1 MIIFQLKKVKDNTP
15 LTDIELLA
23 LYRDTRD
30 KEHVGVLYK
39 RYSHLVFGLCMKYF
53 RDEDQAADA
62 VTNIFTKL
70 FDDLLKHKVEYF
82 KSWLYTYSKNHCL
95 MQLRSAKSNLRK
107 SLDYSADFKVVMEN
121 SEEEHHNA
129 NKREQEYALLE
140 QALTGLSDEQRI
152 CVELFYLKD
161 KSYVQITEITGHD
174 LNKVKSYI
182 QNGKRNLK
190 IMLEQNN
197 NAGQQT

>member
-1 MIIFQLKKVKDNTP
+1 MKKLKDNTP
-15 LTDIELLA
+15 LTDVELLE
-23 LYRDTRD
+23 LYRKTRD

-53 RDEDQAADA
+53 ADEDQAADA

-95 MQLRSAKSNLRK
+95 MQLRSAKSSLRK
-107 SLDYSADFKVVMEN
+107 SLDYSADFKVSMEN

-140 QALTGLSDEQRI
+140 QALTGLSDEQRTCI
-152 CVELFYLKD
+152 ELFYLKD

-197 NAGQQT
+197 NAGQQQT

>member
-1 MIIFQLKKVKDNTP
+1 MKKLKDNTP
-15 LTDIELLA
+15 LTDVELLE
-23 LYRDTRD
+23 LYRKTRD

-53 RDEDQAADA
+53 ADEDQAADA

-107 SLDYSADFKVVMEN
+107 SLDYSADFKVSMEN
-121 SEEEHHNA
+121 NEEEHHNA

-140 QALTGLSDEQRI
+140 QALTGLSDEQRVCI
-152 CVELFYLKD
+152 ELFYLKD

-197 NAGQQT
+197 NAGQQQT

>member
-1 MIIFQLKKVKDNTP
+1 MKKVKDNTP

>member
-1 MIIFQLKKVKDNTP
+1 V
-15 LTDIELLA
+15 ELLA
-23 LYRDTRD
+23 LYRQTRD

-39 RYSHLVFGLCMKYF
+39 RYAHLVFGLCMKYF
-53 RDEDQAADA
+53 KDEDQAADA

-95 MQLRSAKSNLRK
+95 MTLRSAKSNLRK
-107 SLDYSADFKVVMEN
+107 SLEYSANFKVVMEN
-121 SEEEHHNA
+121 SEEMHQNA

-140 QALTGLSDEQRI
+140 QALTALSDEQRV

-161 KSYVQITEITGHD
+161 KSYAQITEITGHD
-174 LNKVKSYI
+174 LNKVKSHI

-197 NAGQQT
+197 NAGQQQT

>member
-1 MIIFQLKKVKDNTP
+1 MKKLKDNTP
-15 LTDIELLA
+15 LTDVELLE
-23 LYRDTRD
+23 LYRQTRD

-82 KSWLYTYSKNHCL
+82 KSWLFTYSKNHCL

-121 SEEEHHNA
+121 SEEEHQNA
-129 NKREQEYALLE
+129 NKCEQEYALLE
-140 QALTGLSDEQRI
+140 QALTGLNDEQRM

-161 KSYVQITEITGHD
+161 KSYVQITEITGHN

-197 NAGQQT
+197 NAGQEQA

>member
-1 MIIFQLKKVKDNTP
+1 MKKHKENSE
-15 LTDIELLA
+15 LTDQELLA
-23 LYRDTRD
+23 LYRETRD

-53 RDEDQAADA
+53 ADEDQAADA

-70 FDDLLKHKVEYF
+70 FDDLLKHRVEFF

-95 MQLRSAKSNLRK
+95 MALRSAKSNLRK
-107 SLDYSADFKVVMEN
+107 SLDYSTEFKVLMEN
-121 SEEEHHNA
+121 SEEMHQNA
-129 NKREQEYALLE
+129 NNREQEYALLE

-161 KSYVQITEITGHD
+161 KSYAQITEITGHD

-190 IMLEQNN
+190 IMLEQQN
-197 NAGQQT
+197 GRQQT

>member
-1 MIIFQLKKVKDNTP
+1 MKLKDHNP
-15 LTDIELLA
+15 LSDIELLA
-23 LYRDTRD
+23 LYRQTRN
-30 KEHVGVLYK
+30 KEQVGVLYK

-53 RDEDQAADA
+53 KDEDQAADA

-107 SLDYSADFKVVMEN
+107 SLEYSADFKVVMEN
-121 SEEEHHNA
+121 SEEEHLNA

-140 QALTGLSDEQRI
+140 QALSGLSDEQRT

-190 IMLEQNN
+190 IMMEQNN
-197 NAGQQT
+197 NAGQQQT

>member
-1 MIIFQLKKVKDNTP
+1 MKNPNHSPQLSDT
-15 LTDIELLA
+15 ELLE
-23 LYRDTRD
+23 LYRKTRD

-53 RDEDQAADA
+53 KDEDQAADA

-95 MQLRSAKSNLRK
+95 MALRSAKSNLRK

-121 SEEEHHNA
+121 NEDAHLNA

-140 QALTGLSDEQRI
+140 KALTGLSDEQRI

-161 KSYVQITEITGHD
+161 KSYVQISEITGHD

-190 IMLEQNN
+190 IMLEQS
-197 NAGQQT
+197 NATKQQT

>member
-1 MIIFQLKKVKDNTP
+1 MKKHKENSE
-15 LTDIELLA
+15 LTDLELLA
-23 LYRDTRD
+23 LYRDTRN

-53 RDEDQAADA
+53 KDEDQAYDA
-62 VTNIFTKL
+62 VTGIFTKL
-70 FDDLLKHKVEYF
+70 FDDLLKHKVDFF

-107 SLDYSADFKVVMEN
+107 SLDYSAEFKVLMEN
-121 SEEEHHNA
+121 NEEEHHNA
-129 NKREQEYALLE
+129 NKREEEYALLE
-140 QALTGLSDEQRI
+140 KALGDLSDEQRL

-161 KSYVQITEITGHD
+161 KSYAQIVEVTGYD

-190 IMLEQNN
+190 IMLEKSN
-197 NAGQQT
+197 GTEQQT

>member
-1 MIIFQLKKVKDNTP
+1 MKKEKDHNP
-15 LTDIELLA
+15 LTDPELLA
-23 LYRDTRD
+23 LYRDTRN

-53 RDEDQAADA
+53 KDEDQAADM

-70 FDDLLKHKVEYF
+70 FDDLLKHKVEFF

-95 MQLRSAKSNLRK
+95 MHLRSAKSQLRK
-107 SLDYSADFKVVMEN
+107 SLDYSNNFKVLMEN
-121 SEEEHHNA
+121 NEEEHLQA
-129 NKREQEYALLE
+129 NKREEEYALLE
-140 QALTGLSDEQRI
+140 KSLGDLDEGQRVCI
-152 CVELFYLKD
+152 ELFYLKD
-161 KSYVQITEITGHD
+161 KSYVQIVEITGYD

-190 IMLEQNN
+190 IMLEKSNGRN
-197 NAGQQT
+197 EQT

>member
-1 MIIFQLKKVKDNTP
+1 LKKVKDNTP
-15 LTDIELLA
+15 LTDVELLE
-23 LYRDTRD
+23 LYRQTRD

-62 VTNIFTKL
+62 VTNIFSKL

-95 MQLRSAKSNLRK
+95 MQLRSAKSHLRK
-107 SLDYSADFKVVMEN
+107 SLDYSADFKVVMEIT
-121 SEEEHHNA
+121 EEEHQHA

-140 QALTGLSDEQRI
+140 QALTGLSDDQRI

-197 NAGQQT
+197 NAGQRQT

>member
-1 MIIFQLKKVKDNTP
+1 MKKHKENSELSD
-15 LTDIELLA
+15 LELLS
-23 LYRDTRD
+23 LYRETGNKD
-30 KEHVGVLYK
+30 HVGVLYK

-53 RDEDQAADA
+53 KDEDQAYDA
-62 VTNIFTKL
+62 VTNIFTRL
-70 FDDLLKHKVEYF
+70 FDDLLKHKVDYF

-95 MQLRSAKSNLRK
+95 MVLRSAKTALRK
-107 SLDYSADFKVVMEN
+107 SLDYSADMKVVMEN

-129 NKREQEYALLE
+129 NKREEEYALLE
-140 QALTGLSDEQRI
+140 KALGDLSEEQRV

-161 KSYVQITEITGHD
+161 KSYAQIVEATGYD
-174 LNKVKSYI
+174 MNKVKSYI

-197 NAGQQT
+197 GRQQQT

>member
-1 MIIFQLKKVKDNTP
+1 MKKVADNTP
-15 LTDIELLA
+15 LTDLELLA

-53 RDEDQAADA
+53 KDEDQAADM

-70 FDDLLKHKVEYF
+70 FDDLLKHKVEFF

-95 MQLRSAKSNLRK
+95 MALRSAKSNLKK
-107 SLDYSADFKVVMEN
+107 SLDYSENFKVLMEN
-121 SEEEHHNA
+121 NEEEHQKA
-129 NKREQEYALLE
+129 NRREEEYALLE
-140 QALTGLSDEQRI
+140 KALGDLSEEQRL
-152 CVELFYLKD
+152 CVELFYLKE
-161 KSYVQITEITGHD
+161 KSYAQIVEVTGYD

-190 IMLEQNN
+190 IMLEQSN
-197 NAGQQT
+197 GTEEQT

>member
-1 MIIFQLKKVKDNTP
+1 MKKLKDNTP
-15 LTDIELLA
+15 LSDVELLE
-23 LYRDTRD
+23 LYRQTRD

-53 RDEDQAADA
+53 ADEDQAADA

-107 SLDYSADFKVVMEN
+107 SLDYSADFKVSMEN
-121 SEEEHHNA
+121 NEEEHHNA

-140 QALTGLSDEQRI
+140 QALTGLSDEQRVCI
-152 CVELFYLKD
+152 ELFYLKD

-197 NAGQQT
+197 NARQE

>member
-1 MIIFQLKKVKDNTP
+1 LKKIIDNTP
-15 LTDIELLA
+15 LTDPELLA
-23 LYRDTRD
+23 LYRESRD

-53 RDEDQAADA
+53 KDEDQAADM

-70 FDDLLKHKVEYF
+70 FDDLLKHKVEFF

-95 MQLRSAKSNLRK
+95 MALRSAKSNLKK
-107 SLDYSADFKVVMEN
+107 SLDYSENFKVLMEN
-121 SEEEHHNA
+121 NEEEHHKA
-129 NKREQEYALLE
+129 NRREEEYALLE
-140 QALTGLSDEQRI
+140 KALGDLSDEQRL

-161 KSYVQITEITGHD
+161 KSYAQIVEVTGYD

-190 IMLEQNN
+190 IMLEQSN
-197 NAGQQT
+197 GTEEQT

>member
-1 MIIFQLKKVKDNTP
+1 VKKISDNTP
-15 LTDIELLA
+15 LSDLELLA

-53 RDEDQAADA
+53 KDEDQAADM

-70 FDDLLKHKVEYF
+70 FDDLLKHKVEFF

-95 MQLRSAKSNLRK
+95 MALRSAKSNLKK
-107 SLDYSADFKVVMEN
+107 SLDYSENFKVLMEN
-121 SEEEHHNA
+121 NEDEHQKANRREE
-129 NKREQEYALLE
+129 EYALLE
-140 QALTGLSDEQRI
+140 KALGDLSEEQRL
-152 CVELFYLKD
+152 CVELFYLKE
-161 KSYVQITEITGHD
+161 KSYAQIVEVTGYD

-190 IMLEQNN
+190 IMLEQSN
-197 NAGQQT
+197 GTEEQT

>member
-1 MIIFQLKKVKDNTP
+1 MKNLNHTP
-15 LTDIELLA
+15 QLTDIELLA
-23 LYRDTRD
+23 LYRETRD

-39 RYSHLVFGLCMKYF
+39 RYSHLVFGLCFKYF

-62 VTNIFTKL
+62 VANIFTKL
-70 FDDLLKHKVEYF
+70 FDDLQKHKVEYF

-95 MQLRSAKSNLRK
+95 MQLRSAKSSLRK
-107 SLDYSADFKVVMEN
+107 SLDYSADFKVLMEN
-121 SEEEHHNA
+121 NEDSHLNA

-140 QALTGLSDEQRI
+140 KALTGLSEEQRI

-161 KSYVQITEITGHD
+161 KSYVRITEITGHD

-190 IMLEQNN
+190 IMLEEN
-197 NAGQQT
+197 NATGQQT

>member
-1 MIIFQLKKVKDNTP
+1 MRKISDHNP
-15 LTDIELLA
+15 LIDVELLE
-23 LYRDTRD
+23 LYRRTRD

-107 SLDYSADFKVVMEN
+107 SLEYSADFKVVMEN
-121 SEEEHHNA
+121 SEDAHLNA

-140 QALTGLSDEQRI
+140 QALTGLSEEQRI

-197 NAGQQT
+197 ATGQQT

>member
-1 MIIFQLKKVKDNTP
+1 MSNFQLKKLENHKELSD
-15 LTDIELLA
+15 LELLE
-23 LYRDTRD
+23 LYRTTRD
-30 KEHVGVLYK
+30 KEHVGILYK

-70 FDDLLKHKVEYF
+70 FDDLLKHKVEFF

-107 SLDYSADFKVVMEN
+107 SLEYTADMKVVMEN
-121 SEEEHHNA
+121 TEEMHLNA

-140 QALTGLSDEQRI
+140 KALTGLSEEQRI

-197 NAGQQT
+197 AGQQQT

>member
-1 MIIFQLKKVKDNTP
+1 MKKLKDNTP
-15 LTDIELLA
+15 LSDVELLE
-23 LYRDTRD
+23 LYRQTRN

-53 RDEDQAADA
+53 ADEDQAADA

-107 SLDYSADFKVVMEN
+107 SLDYSADFKVSMEN

-140 QALTGLSDEQRI
+140 QALTGLSDEQRVCI
-152 CVELFYLKD
+152 ELFYLKD

-190 IMLEQNN
+190 IMLEQNK
-197 NAGQQT
+197 NAGQQQT

>member
-1 MIIFQLKKVKDNTP
+1 MKKTDHNP
-15 LTDIELLA
+15 LTDVELLA
-23 LYRDTRD
+23 LYRQTRD
-30 KEHVGVLYK
+30 KELVGVLYK
-39 RYSHLVFGLCMKYF
+39 RYAHLVFGLCMKYF
-53 RDEDQAADA
+53 KDEDQAADA

-95 MQLRSAKSNLRK
+95 MTLRSAKSNLRK
-107 SLDYSADFKVVMEN
+107 SLEYSANFKVVMEN
-121 SEEEHHNA
+121 SEEMHQNA

-140 QALTGLSDEQRI
+140 QALTALSDEQRV

-161 KSYVQITEITGHD
+161 KSYAQITEITGHD
-174 LNKVKSYI
+174 LNKVKSHI

-197 NAGQQT
+197 NAGQQQT

>member
-1 MIIFQLKKVKDNTP
+1 MKKVKENSE
-15 LTDIELLA
+15 LTDLELLV

-30 KEHVGVLYK
+30 KEQIGVLYK

-95 MQLRSAKSNLRK
+95 MQLRSAKGNLRK

-121 SEEEHHNA
+121 SEEMHLNA

-140 QALTGLSDEQRI
+140 KALTGLSEEQRI

-190 IMLEQNN
+190 IMLEQSNV
-197 NAGQQT
+197 GKQQT

>member
-1 MIIFQLKKVKDNTP
+1 MKKIADHTP
-15 LTDIELLA
+15 LTDLELLA
-23 LYRDTRD
+23 LYRDTRN

-53 RDEDQAADA
+53 KDEDQAADM

-70 FDDLLKHKVEYF
+70 FDDLLKHKVEFF

-95 MQLRSAKSNLRK
+95 MALRSAKSNLKK
-107 SLDYSADFKVVMEN
+107 SLDYSDNLRVLMEN
-121 SEEEHHNA
+121 NEEEHLHA
-129 NKREQEYALLE
+129 NKREEEYALLE
-140 QALTGLSDEQRI
+140 KSLGDLDEGQRVCI
-152 CVELFYLKD
+152 ELFYLKD
-161 KSYVQITEITGHD
+161 KSYVQIVEMTGYD

-190 IMLEQNN
+190 IMLEKSNGRN
-197 NAGQQT
+197 EQT

>member
-1 MIIFQLKKVKDNTP
+1 LKKTDHNP
-15 LTDIELLA
+15 LTDVELLA
-23 LYRDTRD
+23 LYRQTRD
-30 KEHVGVLYK
+30 KELVGVLYK
-39 RYSHLVFGLCMKYF
+39 RYAHLVFGLCMKYF
-53 RDEDQAADA
+53 KDEDQAADA

-95 MQLRSAKSNLRK
+95 MTLRSAKSNLRK
-107 SLDYSADFKVVMEN
+107 SLEYSANFKVVMEN
-121 SEEEHHNA
+121 SEEMHQNA

-140 QALTGLSDEQRI
+140 QALTALSDEQRV

-161 KSYVQITEITGHD
+161 KSYAQITEITGHD
-174 LNKVKSYI
+174 LNKVKSHI

-197 NAGQQT
+197 NAGQQQT

>member
-1 MIIFQLKKVKDNTP
+1 MKKHKENSE
-15 LTDIELLA
+15 LTDLELLA
-23 LYRDTRD
+23 LYRDTRNKD
-30 KEHVGVLYK
+30 HVGVLYK

-53 RDEDQAADA
+53 KDEDQAYDA

-70 FDDLLKHKVEYF
+70 FDDLLKHKVDFF

-95 MQLRSAKSNLRK
+95 MQIRSAKSGLRK
-107 SLDYSADFKVVMEN
+107 SLDYNADMKVIMEN

-129 NKREQEYALLE
+129 NRREEEYALLE
-140 QALTGLSDEQRI
+140 KALGDLSDEQRV

-161 KSYVQITEITGHD
+161 KSYVQIVEMTGYD

-190 IMLEQNN
+190 IMLEKSN
-197 NAGQQT
+197 GTEEQT

>member
-1 MIIFQLKKVKDNTP
+1 LKKHKENSE
-15 LTDIELLA
+15 LTDQELLA
-23 LYRDTRD
+23 LYRNTRD

-53 RDEDQAADA
+53 ADEDQAADA

-70 FDDLLKHKVEYF
+70 FDDLLKHKVEFF

-95 MQLRSAKSNLRK
+95 MALRSAKSNLRK
-107 SLDYSADFKVVMEN
+107 SLDYSTEFKVIMEN
-121 SEEEHHNA
+121 SEEMHQNA
-129 NKREQEYALLE
+129 NNREQEYALLE
-140 QALTGLSDEQRI
+140 QALTGLSYEQRI

-161 KSYVQITEITGHD
+161 KSYAQITEITGHD
-174 LNKVKSYI
+174 LSKVKSYI

-190 IMLEQNN
+190 IMLEQQN
-197 NAGQQT
+197 GRQQT